1 MNGQG
6 PEGLP
11 EPGAR
16 TELLLWLKRG
26 IAAANCAGAAA
37 DLASE
42 RSTTNAPTEAGR
54 GAAQYSLRSELRQT
68 IAVGSGDPRRDLLRE
83 LAEPAGDA
91 ARELLSSHS
100 WTEPDAD
107 RLSGRKQQQPDPALG
122 RHNRCHYKGGLSLPE
137 HLSPNLRLTE
147 LRLTELRLT
156 ELRLTEL
163 RLTELRLAKLRLAEL
178 RLTELRLTEL
188 RLTELRLGLLER
200 NRSRSYSHQR
210 ESAELQLADPHAGW
224 LPELTENVAVESLRA
239 EWLSAVA
246 ARAQL
251 RSSEHFTPPG
261 LDMSL
266 LSLASMVLVA

>member
-1 MNGQG
+1 VNGQC

-16 TELLLWLKRG
+16 TELLLWLKRS

-163 RLTELRLAKLRLAEL
+163 RLTELRL
-178 RLTELRLTEL
+178 
-188 RLTELRLGLLER
+188 TELRLGLLER

-210 ESAELQLADPHAGW
+210 ESAELRLADPHAGW